1 MTDEKLA
8 VEAEGDPEA
17 INDSY
22 GEELLRCM
30 DLLEREDFYGIAA
43 WAGVP
48 YFAAKLG
55 LTPESRVLD
64 IGSGIG
70 GPARWLAR
78 SYGCRVTAIDLS
90 EFNHRTA
97 LERTR
102 KAGLEHLV
110 TCVRGDMLDVAF
122 PDASFT
128 HVFGSEAL
136 CYASDKVRLYEGAR
150 RVLVPGGLLAF
161 LEAACET
168 PLGLRAEEHLGPVR
182 YDSVTRYAS
191 MLQAVGFEDVRVC
204 DTTEFAAKDVAE
216 SLLRLVTRKERA
228 IESVGSEVYCA
239 LLEIWAEFLAY
250 FSEGKLTHCG
260 ISARRTPSPR

>member
-8 VEAEGDPEA
+8 AEAKADPDA
-17 INDSY
+17 IDDSY

-55 LTPESRVLD
+55 LTPESHVLD

-78 SYGCRVTAIDLS
+78 SYGCKVTAIDLS

-102 KAGLEHLV
+102 QAGLEHLV
-110 TCVRGDMLDVAF
+110 TCVRGDMFDMAF

-136 CYASDKVRLYEGAR
+136 CYSSDKGRLYEGAR
-150 RVLVPGGLLAF
+150 RVLVPGGVIAF
-161 LEAACET
+161 LEAACEA
-168 PLGLRAEEHLGPVR
+168 PLRLCAEEHLGPVR
-182 YDSVTRYAS
+182 YESVARYATL
-191 MLQAVGFEDVRVC
+191 LQAAGFEDVRPY

-216 SLLRLVTRKERA
+216 SLLRLITRRERV
-228 IESVGSEVYCA
+228 IESVGPEVYTA
-239 LLEIWAEFLAY
+239 LLEIWAEFLAH
-250 FSEGKLTHCG
+250 FSEGQLTHCG